1 MKTFK
6 MFRLLSLIVLC
17 TVLVPA
23 SALLASDVAETSNVV
38 SAAKALTVPAIVNN
52 TIAPAAIELMS
63 TTSLTPSIKTASTS
77 IAKLGETVVY
87 TVSVRN
93 TEGPID
99 VTALMTDTLPQG
111 LQYVPG
117 SLSASSPHSATNGIV
132 DDSHAP
138 ALYWTGVLTP
148 DAEIDITYSAILT
161 NVVNNT
167 TIILPP
173 RLINEAT
180 ITAGESTV
188 TLSVMI
194 QTGSSNI
201 YLPLVMRG
209 L

>member
-23 SALLASDVAETSNVV
+23 SALLASDMAETSNAV
-38 SAAKALTVPAIVNN
+38 SAAKALTVNN
-52 TIAPAAIELMS
+52 AIAPAAIELMS
-63 TTSLTPSIKTASTS
+63 TTSLTPSVKTASTS
-77 IAKLGETVVY
+77 VAKLGETVVY

-111 LQYVPG
+111 LLYVPG
-117 SLSASSPHSATNGIV
+117 SLAASSPHSATNGTV

-138 ALYWTGVLTP
+138 ILYWTGVLTP

-161 NVVNNT
+161 NVVNDT
-167 TIILPP
+167 TVILPP
-173 RLINEAT
+173 RLINKAT
-180 ITAGESTV
+180 VTAGESTV

-194 QTGSSNI
+194 QTGSSSV
-201 YLPLVMRG
+201 YLPVVMRG